1 MRSYNKLF
9 RICKV
14 ECLAFSAKAVEVTAM
29 CQNGNTKV
37 HHLDK
42 SGVHPG
48 QDVGG
53 AVQIGRDL
61 RRAVDH
67 AASRE

>member
-1 MRSYNKLF
+1 
-9 RICKV
+9 
-14 ECLAFSAKAVEVTAM
+14 M